1 MGKLAFCLA
10 HSGLHRKLLFALR
23 LKHAGWIG
31 GSIDVPLDQR
41 RDIYIDAGD
50 STATAAW
57 PDPAKAQAW
66 VLAQLKAGGSPC
78 EPRSANR
85 CLTGR

>member
-1 MGKLAFCLA
+1 MDRR
-10 HSGLHRKLLFALR
+10 LHRRA
-23 LKHAGWIG
+23 
-31 GSIDVPLDQR
+31 LDQR

-66 VLAQLKAGGSPC
+66 VLAQLKAQGITM
-78 EPRSANR
+78 RAA
-85 CLTGR
+85 